1 MFRKSRHAYII
12 FNYSS
17 TLEDNCP
24 PSWIMGQVLGII
36 NGSNRLH
43 MLVELR
49 VQHCKEMYQDSFE
62 NYELF
67 LRFQIVQRER

>member
-1 MFRKSRHAYII
+1 
-12 FNYSS
+12 
-17 TLEDNCP
+17 
-24 PSWIMGQVLGII
+24 MGQVLGII

-67 LRFQIVQRER
+67 LRFQIVQQER

>member
-1 MFRKSRHAYII
+1 
-12 FNYSS
+12 
-17 TLEDNCP
+17 
-24 PSWIMGQVLGII
+24 MGQVLGII

-67 LRFQIVQRER
+67 LRFQIVQWERYSIFKILPWIVNSGGLILKMYF